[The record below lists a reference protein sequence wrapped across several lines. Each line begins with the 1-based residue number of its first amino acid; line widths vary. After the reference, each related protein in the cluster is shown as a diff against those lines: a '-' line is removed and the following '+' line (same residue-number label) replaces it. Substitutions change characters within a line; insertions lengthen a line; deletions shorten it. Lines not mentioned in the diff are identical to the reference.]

1 MMKQLQTTATNA
13 IMDIELGFIPTRVV
27 ITNRT
32 SLATLEW
39 NENLPAGNFYKVVA
53 AGTRTL
59 ETSGGITLIDGSD
72 KSDNLDKSFGFV
84 LPVIADINDAA
95 EILDIEV
102 HRNEG

>member
-1 MMKQLQTTATNA
+1 MMKQLQVTATNA
-13 IMDIELGFIPTRVV
+13 EQVIELGFIPTRVTIV
-27 ITNRT
+27 NRT

-59 ETSGGITLIDGSD
+59 ETSGGPSLIDGTD
-72 KSDNLDKSFGFV
+72 KSANLDKSFGIV